1 MNKVSF
7 PPATNNLVRGMWDG
21 YSSGFYLCSVSELQ
35 CDPFPLWAISFPSL
49 TRGQGVDTGF
59 NVLQDPLQIYTT
71 TVFLRK
77 KLRYNSHNIFTL
89 LKCTLLFSHQVMS
102 DSVTP

>member
-7 PPATNNLVRGMWDG
+7 PPGTNNLGRGMWDG

>member
-7 PPATNNLVRGMWDG
+7 APGTNNLGRGMWDG
-21 YSSGFYLCSVSELQ
+21 YNSGFYLCSVSELQ

-71 TVFLRK
+71 TFFFK
-77 KLRYNSHNIFTL
+77 EKN
-89 LKCTLLFSHQVMS
+89 
-102 DSVTP
+102 